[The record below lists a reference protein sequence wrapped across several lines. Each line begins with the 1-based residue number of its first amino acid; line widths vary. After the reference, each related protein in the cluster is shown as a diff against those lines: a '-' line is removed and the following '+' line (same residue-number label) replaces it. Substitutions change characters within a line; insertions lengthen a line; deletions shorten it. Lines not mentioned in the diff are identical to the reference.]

1 MYSAYKLNKQGDSIQ
16 PWRTPLPIWNPSV
29 VPCPV
34 LTFASWPA
42 YRFLKKQV
50 RWSYGDIIMGDEGVN
65 GVSEMMEEP
74 LILEVMVEWRQC
86 WTWKCLGWKW
96 WTWWVGWVAT
106 FIWASLFH
114 EKKRKGKINVQTQFS
129 VSAVTDHHKL
139 WLLKHLSSHLPSFR
153 SPDWLF
159 WLLCFRF
166 LKSKIKVSIVS
177 ALRGLLPE
185 DSCSELT
192 QVPGRWW
199 SEVSIPLLAFS
210 EGWYLL
216 LETAPLQPW
225 SIPAHFQSLCS
236 PFCRISLFGSS
247 AMLFVWKGSSD
258 YKDREAWCTKP

>member
-1 MYSAYKLNKQGDSIQ
+1 
-16 PWRTPLPIWNPSV
+16 
-29 VPCPV
+29 
-34 LTFASWPA
+34 
-42 YRFLKKQV
+42 
-50 RWSYGDIIMGDEGVN
+50 
-65 GVSEMMEEP
+65 MEVFG
-74 LILEVMVEWRQC
+74 LEVVDMMGGMSC
-86 WTWKCLGWKW
+86 YLYLSISFPWKK
-96 WTWWVGWVAT
+96 
-106 FIWASLFH
+106 
-114 EKKRKGKINVQTQFS
+114 EKRKNHVQTQFS